1 MAGRARTIAVMQ
13 PYFFP
18 YAGYFRLMAV
28 ADHFVVFDCVQFPRR
43 GWVHRCRVPSPAG
56 GEEWL
61 TLPLEPCPRDTGIK
75 DLRFAAGAGS
85 ALADRLKRFPW
96 LASGKGAAADALRQH
111 LASPLDDVTSFLLDG
126 LKLVSAALGVS
137 PEITRSSDLGLAPE
151 LRGQE
156 RVIAAARAVGGT
168 RYVNAPGGRQLYDSR
183 AFAEHGMEL
192 RFLSSYTGGYPH
204 MLHALAHAA
213 PDEIRA
219 DVLAQCE
226 LVP

>member
-1 MAGRARTIAVMQ
+1 MARRAKTVAVMQ

-61 TLPLEPCPRDTGIK
+61 ASPRALPARDTRIM
-75 DLRFAAGAGS
+75 DLRFAADAGA
-85 ALADRLKRFPW
+85 ALAARSKRYPW

-137 PEITRSSDLGLAPE
+137 PEITRSSALGLAPE
-151 LRGQE
+151 LRGQS
-156 RVIAAARAVGGT
+156 G
-168 RYVNAPGGRQLYDSR
+168 
-183 AFAEHGMEL
+183 
-192 RFLSSYTGGYPH
+192 
-204 MLHALAHAA
+204 
-213 PDEIRA
+213 
-219 DVLAQCE
+219 
-226 LVP
+226 